1 VQRASHAGGE
11 AAAVAELKIEGKT
24 DYEEC
29 LACQ

>member
-11 AAAVAELKIEGKT
+11 LIAVTEVEGGKT